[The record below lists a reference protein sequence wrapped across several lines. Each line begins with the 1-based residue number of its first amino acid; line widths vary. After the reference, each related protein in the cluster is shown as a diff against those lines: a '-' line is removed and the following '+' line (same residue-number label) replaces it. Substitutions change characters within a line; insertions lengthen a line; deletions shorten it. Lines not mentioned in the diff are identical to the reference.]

1 MNPDDLFGLDILH
14 NEPKERKS
22 KVYQPLSDPKETMS
36 DHEFKLNF
44 RFSKDS
50 VQRLTNLLLPDLQYE
65 DNKGLPVPPFE
76 QVLLMLN
83 HVGGGHFQRISGF
96 CFGISQSTAR
106 LCILRVTDA
115 LLKLKNDFMALP
127 DVGEMAA
134 TAERI
139 YQRFHLPRFCMA
151 VDGMHVRFSDAP
163 RGLPDNTHKQRYWC
177 RKQFYSLNCQIV
189 AGDKYIYDIDCG
201 WPGST
206 HDARIWN
213 RSEVKRFM
221 EEQRRFLVAGD
232 TGYPI
237 SEVLIK
243 PYSTRE
249 VGGDVRKRTFNRRL
263 SGLRTVMS
271 ENIYGVLKRRFPIL
285 RNMRTHLVASQKII
299 IATGILFNIGRQLGD
314 EEPEA
319 DDEED
324 DDEAV
329 DFVVQ
334 DAMPVAVIR
343 LRGQIERERL
353 KDAMPMP

>member
-1 MNPDDLFGLDILH
+1 LDILDFEVE
-14 NEPKERKS
+14 NEPKERKK
-22 KVYQPLSDPKETMS
+22 KVYQPLSDPKEAMS

-50 VQRLTNLLLPDLQYE
+50 VQRITDMLTPDFQNE
-65 DNKGLPVPPFE
+65 DNKGLPAPPFE
-76 QVLLMLN
+76 QVCITLYTM
-83 HVGGGHFQRISGF
+83 GGGQFQRISGF

-115 LLKLKNDFMALP
+115 LIKLKDEYMHLP
-127 DVGEMAA
+127 DVEEMAA

-151 VDGMHVRFSDAP
+151 VDGMHVRFPDAP
-163 RGLPDNTHKQRYWC
+163 RGLPDNTHKQAFWC
-177 RKQFYSLNCQIV
+177 RKQYYSLNVQIM
-189 AGDKYIYDIDCG
+189 AGDKYIYDFDCG

-213 RSEVKRFM
+213 RSEVKRHM

-249 VGGDVRKRTFNRRL
+249 VGGDVRMRTFNRQL

-271 ENIYGVLKRRFPIL
+271 ENIHGVLKRRFPIL
-285 RNMRTHLVASQKII
+285 RSMRMNLVVCQKII
-299 IATGILFNIGRQLGD
+299 IATGILFNMGRKWGD

-319 DDEED
+319 GDEED
-324 DDEAV
+324 NDGAQDV
-329 DFVVQ
+329 IVQ
-334 DAMPVAVIR
+334 DVMSVAN
-343 LRGQIERERL
+343 LED
-353 KDAMPMP
+353 K

>member
-1 MNPDDLFGLDILH
+1 
-14 NEPKERKS
+14 
-22 KVYQPLSDPKETMS
+22 
-36 DHEFKLNF
+36 
-44 RFSKDS
+44 
-50 VQRLTNLLLPDLQYE
+50 
-65 DNKGLPVPPFE
+65 
-76 QVLLMLN
+76 
-83 HVGGGHFQRISGF
+83 
-96 CFGISQSTAR
+96 
-106 LCILRVTDA
+106 
-115 LLKLKNDFMALP
+115 
-127 DVGEMAA
+127 
-134 TAERI
+134 
-139 YQRFHLPRFCMA
+139 
-151 VDGMHVRFSDAP
+151 
-163 RGLPDNTHKQRYWC
+163 
-177 RKQFYSLNCQIV
+177 
-189 AGDKYIYDIDCG
+189 
-201 WPGST
+201 
-206 HDARIWN
+206 
-213 RSEVKRFM
+213 M

-324 DDEAV
+324 NDDTEDV
-329 DFVVQ
+329 IVQ
-334 DAMPVAVIR
+334 DAMPVAAIR

-353 KDAMPMP
+353 KDAMTMP